1 MNHLNRCSVVSFLAL
16 ATLVL
21 LPACRNQGVALTPYV
36 AFVANNQSDSV
47 AAVDLAT
54 FRVIRSIPV
63 ADGPIEVTV
72 RPRSHEVYVA
82 TASGGISVIGFP
94 ELRVRTTLRFG
105 RSPHD
110 LVFSAD
116 DSGLYALDSESGD
129 VVFADGQRGQI
140 PKETGRVHLG
150 GALGRLAL
158 TPDGRTLLVADQAS
172 NRLVFLDAQSH
183 QVLGSVEVGK
193 DPGALAILPDNSKVF
208 VADAGENK
216 STAVDIRSRQ
226 ILAHLELAA
235 RPTGLA
241 LKPDGGELFVLC
253 GESALVTIVDTLN
266 DNVEQNLPA
275 GRSPV
280 AAVFRRDSTVV
291 YMANAGDGSVTALDI
306 QNRAVLDSTHAG
318 AEPRAL
324 ALTPDQRFLVVADA
338 ASASVTILRAVTSAA
353 PGSNRGALVTT
364 VPVGAR
370 PVAVA
375 VPEWLWRGSFGD

>member
-1 MNHLNRCSVVSFLAL
+1 MNHLNRCSAFFLL
-16 ATLVL
+16 SVATLFPF
-21 LPACRNQGVALTPYV
+21 PACRKQGAALTPYV
-36 AFVANNQSDSV
+36 AFVANTQSDSV
-47 AAVDLAT
+47 AAVDLAA

-63 ADGPIEVTV
+63 APGPIEVTL

-82 TASGGISVIGFP
+82 TASGGVTVIGFP

-105 RSPHD
+105 RLPHD

-116 DSGLYALDSESGD
+116 GSGLYALDSESGD

-150 GALGRLAL
+150 GALGHLAL
-158 TPDGRTLLVADQAS
+158 SPDGRTLVVADQAS
-172 NRLVFLDAQSH
+172 NRLVFVDAQSR

-193 DPGALAILPDNSKVF
+193 DPGAMAILPDGSKVF
-208 VADAGENK
+208 VADTEENRI
-216 STAVDIRSRQ
+216 SAVDIPSRQ
-226 ILAHLELAA
+226 VLAHLELAA
-235 RPTGLA
+235 RPTELA

-253 GESALVTIVDTLN
+253 GGSALVTIVDTFN

-275 GRSPV
+275 GRSPT

-306 QNRAVLDSTHAG
+306 QNRVVLDSTHAG
-318 AEPRAL
+318 AEPQGL
-324 ALTPDQRFLVVADA
+324 ALTPDERFLVVADA
-338 ASASVTILRAVTSAA
+338 ASASVAILHAVTGAA
-353 PGSNRGALVTT
+353 SGSNRGALVTT

-375 VPEWLWRGSFGD
+375 VPDWLWQGSRED